1 LSGVNSLATEL
12 DTALKS
18 LQLRWENTLT
28 LWNDSVSQNFE
39 SQYLNPIEREV
50 QTVLHEMDHLA
61 KFIAD
66 ARRQINNSNGN

>member
-1 LSGVNSLATEL
+1 LSGVNTSATEL

-18 LQLRWENTLT
+18 LKLRWENTLT

-39 SQYLNPIEREV
+39 SQYLNAIEREA
-50 QTVLHEMDHLA
+50 QTVLHEMDYLA

-66 ARRQINNSNGN
+66 ARRQIK